1 MSNQHPPPPVEWSN
15 VGCTLPVHELRRLLD
30 VLKQIDRVK
39 QALEENKDGSQ
50 TDA

>member
-1 MSNQHPPPPVEWSN
+1 MSLRPPPPVEWCN

-30 VLKQIDRVK
+30 VLSQIDSVK
-39 QALEENKDGSQ
+39 QVLKEDGDGSQ